1 MKFIHL
7 ADAHLD
13 SPFLGLSFLPSAEKQ
28 NILQAANRSFAKIVQ
43 CALEEQVD
51 LVLLAGDIFD
61 SDHPSPASQLFFS
74 QQLKRLTDA
83 EVQVVMVFG
92 NHDHM
97 SPNDLLVQP
106 SQYFHLLGADEKV
119 EQVHLQTNS
128 GFAYS
133 VTGFSYLQNHI
144 QTDLASQMPAKNGT
158 EFAFGLFHAGEAAGI
173 KQHDVY
179 APFTRDD
186 LQRLDYDYFA
196 LGHIHHRQMLL
207 EHPLA
212 VYPGNIQGRHSNELG
227 DKGCYLGT
235 VDETSHEVNL
245 QFIKTGQPV
254 WLELQVELSHL
265 LSMQEL
271 TQFLLDQLNQQLTEK
286 TYICLRLVNAQF
298 LSDKEVEMLQDTE
311 YWQDLSQQ
319 LKDVSYLVK
328 VNLISQKQ
336 LLIKEQDRPAFVK
349 AEQELLTGEAVTE
362 VGQDLGK
369 KSAVLAEQLQDKQFQ
384 QEVFDLTHSKL
395 QRYLRGL
402 TDETN
407 AD

>member
-1 MKFIHL
+1 
-7 ADAHLD
+7 
-13 SPFLGLSFLPSAEKQ
+13 
-28 NILQAANRSFAKIVQ
+28 
-43 CALEEQVD
+43 
-51 LVLLAGDIFD
+51 
-61 SDHPSPASQLFFS
+61 
-74 QQLKRLTDA
+74 
-83 EVQVVMVFG
+83 
-92 NHDHM
+92 
-97 SPNDLLVQP
+97 
-106 SQYFHLLGADEKV
+106 
-119 EQVHLQTNS
+119 
-128 GFAYS
+128 
-133 VTGFSYLQNHI
+133 
-144 QTDLASQMPAKNGT
+144 
-158 EFAFGLFHAGEAAGI
+158 
-173 KQHDVY
+173 
-179 APFTRDD
+179 
-186 LQRLDYDYFA
+186 
-196 LGHIHHRQMLL
+196 
-207 EHPLA
+207 
-212 VYPGNIQGRHSNELG
+212 
-227 DKGCYLGT
+227 
-235 VDETSHEVNL
+235 
-245 QFIKTGQPV
+245 
-254 WLELQVELSHL
+254 
-265 LSMQEL
+265 MQEL

-349 AEQELLTGEAVTE
+349 AEQELLTGEALTE